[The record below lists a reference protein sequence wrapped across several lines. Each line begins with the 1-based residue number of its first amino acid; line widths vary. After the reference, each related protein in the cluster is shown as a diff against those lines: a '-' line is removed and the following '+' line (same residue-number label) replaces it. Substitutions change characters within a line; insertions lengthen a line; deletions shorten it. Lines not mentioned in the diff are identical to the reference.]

1 MPKTLRRSNEATA
14 ISCLGFVGSEHLVAE
29 RLEGFLGVGR
39 KSPALLGKLARRL
52 RVKGFGHCALLNFLA
67 MKGEPSVGHEP
78 VRPSAIDASQRT
90 SRSQAETHQ
99 VRNGAR
105 YWAAMVSSAG

>member
-1 MPKTLRRSNEATA
+1 MPKALRRSNEAIA
-14 ISCLGFVGSEHLVAE
+14 ISCLVFAGSEHLAAE

-39 KSPALLGKLARRL
+39 KCPRFSASSRDDRGL
-52 RVKGFGHCALLNFLA
+52 KGFGHCALLNFLA
-67 MKGEPSVGHEP
+67 MKGEPSVGHGP

-90 SRSQAETHQ
+90 SRSEAETHQ

-105 YWAAMVSSAG
+105 YSAAIVSSAG